1 MTKRFEYPNA
11 LIKVRDLRV
20 GDLLKQ
26 FDGPFG
32 TAMVKQVTE
41 DSVVL
46 HRPYGANGGFIY
58 AGNQTICYTG
68 VEETTFLKNS
78 VQEFHVYTRE
88 NFNA

>member
-46 HRPYGANGGFIY
+46 HRPTVLTAASSTPATKRSATLG
-58 AGNQTICYTG
+58 
-68 VEETTFLKNS
+68 S
-78 VQEFHVYTRE
+78 RRPRS
-88 NFNA
+88 